1 MAAGNT
7 YIAIFSETLA
17 SAQASVTINSIPQTY
32 TDLVLVIQGKM
43 SVDGGTTLYLNG
55 DTTNNN
61 YTYQTLLGDG
71 STAAGGSGGGAFA
84 VYLDNVIFGSVVCNI
99 MNYANASTYKTTL
112 SRVNTSSY
120 VFARAVTWASTAAV
134 TSLLISNNNSNTYLA
149 GTTFN
154 LYGIKA
160 A

>member
-43 SVDGGTTLYLNG
+43 SIDGGTTLYLNG
-55 DTTNNN
+55 DTANN

-71 STAAGGSGGGAFA
+71 STAIGGSGSGAFA

-112 SRVNTSSY
+112 SRVNTSAY
-120 VFARAVTWASTAAV
+120 AFARAVNWASTAAV

>member
-7 YIAIFSETLA
+7 YVAIFSETLA

-43 SVDGGTTLYLNG
+43 SIDGGTTLYLNG
-55 DTTNNN
+55 DTGSN
-61 YTYQTLLGDG
+61 YTYQTLLGNG
-71 STAAGGSGGGAFA
+71 TSALGGAGGGAYA
-84 VYLDNVIFGSVVCNI
+84 IYLDNVIFGNVVCNI
-99 MNYANASTYKTTL
+99 MNYTNTSTYKTTL
-112 SRVNTSSY
+112 SRVNTSAY
-120 VFARAVTWASTAAV
+120 AFARAVNWASTAAV
-134 TSLLISNNNSNTYLA
+134 TSLLISSTNSNTYLA